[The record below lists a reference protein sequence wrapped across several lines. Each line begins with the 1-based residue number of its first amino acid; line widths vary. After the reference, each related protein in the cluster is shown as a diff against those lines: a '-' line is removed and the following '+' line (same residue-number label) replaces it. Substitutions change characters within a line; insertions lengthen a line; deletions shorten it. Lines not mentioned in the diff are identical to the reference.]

1 MDKQPTRKFGWDSLK
16 QQSLLQGLSDE
27 QLLYLHEHSQ
37 EEKFLPNELIIEE
50 GERTTDVY
58 LILEGEINI
67 LKWDE
72 KHTSE
77 VLIGH
82 LRKGEAFGEMS
93 FMDNSPRSTTIKA
106 AKPVVLLKLTQEIL
120 NSVKDILAQ
129 IYANIALLNVNRL
142 RISNRIYV
150 KNLVENQRLFQIRQ
164 NIGQFLLYQYLIFCL
179 AIVLVEF
186 LIPQDLQIYFPWLIT
201 LIPAIAMIKS
211 YSFEFSHF
219 GLNVRN
225 WLSVIFISFFTV
237 ALTIGLLY
245 LLNRALQFYAIP
257 NSVIEWPLTKNILPL
272 GLWPFYALYCFSQ
285 EFIARGVLQTS
296 LQEFLHDD
304 SGYKAL
310 FITSTFLLLLLMPL
324 GIQQAINLFL
334 IGLPMGLLYLKQRSI
349 LGIFLI
355 HFLLICLG
363 VLKI

>member
-1 MDKQPTRKFGWDSLK
+1 MNKEPNRKFEWNSLK

-27 QLLYLHEHSQ
+27 QLRYLYEHSQ

-50 GERTTDVY
+50 GEHTTDVY

-72 KHTSE
+72 EHTSE

-106 AKPVVLLKLTQEIL
+106 SKPVILLKLTKEVLSSI
-120 NSVKDILAQ
+120 KDILSQ
-129 IYANIALLNVNRL
+129 IYANIALLNINRL
-142 RISNRIYV
+142 RVSNRIYV
-150 KNLVENQRLFQIRQ
+150 RNLVQNQRLFQIRQ
-164 NIGQFLLYQYLIFCL
+164 NIGQFLIYQYLIFCL
-179 AIVLVEF
+179 AVVLVEF
-186 LIPQDLQIYFPWLIT
+186 LVPKDFQIYLPWLIT

-211 YSFEFSHF
+211 YSFEISHF
-219 GLNVRN
+219 GLNVRH
-225 WLSVIFISFFTV
+225 WPSVIFLSFFAV

-245 LLNRALQFYAIP
+245 LLNRFLYFYAIP
-257 NSVIEWPLTKNILPL
+257 YSMLEWPLTKNILSL
-272 GLWPFYALYCFSQ
+272 SLWPFYALYCFSQ

-304 SGYKAL
+304 KGYKAL
-310 FITSTFLLLLLMPL
+310 FITSIFLLFLFLPL
-324 GIQQAINLFL
+324 DVHQAINLFL